1 MEPLLDITGLH
12 QFRGQRHVLRGVDL
26 GIRRGEIVGL
36 IGRNGS
42 GKSTLIKAI
51 TGEIR
56 PRSGT
61 MRLEDEPYRPR
72 SRAEALAAGVS
83 VIEQDFTVPAEHS
96 VIRAM
101 YRHTFMAHWDEPDLL
116 PLGAE
121 ILRRTHFE
129 VDLTRPVG
137 ELDPAEQAL
146 AEVLRVLAEE
156 AQLVIFDEVSALLND
171 LEITQLHHAS
181 RSLREQGCAVLHIA
195 HRLEEVTAL
204 CDRVAVLRDGVVVR
218 VADRGT
224 VAADELVLTML
235 DRPLSRVEVGPRSRG
250 EPVLTVRGLSV
261 PSGRLRDVEL
271 SIHAGEVMG
280 VLGLRQSGAVEL
292 VEALAGRV
300 ESTAESVEIDGEPVE
315 LPLRSDPRITYVAGP
330 APEAMG
336 RKVADVLTETGE
348 YTSEIERLRDAIKGV
363 SQEDLTIS
371 DIQAVLQTLSGGDQQ
386 KIAVAR
392 AAKTSSRLV
401 VLNHPTRSVDVSAK
415 ERTYGLIGGLAA
427 DGRAVVVL
435 SVDVSELLRCCD
447 CLVVVHEGIVVA
459 VLDTAEADEDLV
471 MGYALSGERPVRRS
485 VRGQKD
491 T

>member
-1 MEPLLDITGLH
+1 MEPLLDISGLH
-12 QFRGQRHVLRGVDL
+12 QFRGQRHVLRGLDL
-26 GIRRGEIVGL
+26 TIRRGEIVGL

-51 TGEIR
+51 TGEVW

-83 VIEQDFTVPAEHS
+83 VIEQNFTLPAGHT

-101 YRHTFMAHWDEPDLL
+101 YRHTFMAQWDEADLL

-129 VDLTRPVG
+129 LDLTTLIST
-137 ELDPAEQAL
+137 LDPAEQAL

-171 LEITQLHHAS
+171 FEITQLHHAA

-204 CDRVAVLRDGVVVR
+204 CDRVAVLRNGAVAR

-235 DRPLSRVEVGPRSRG
+235 DRPMNRVQMPPRRRG
-250 EPVLTVRGLSV
+250 GPVLTVRGLGV
-261 PSGRLRDVEL
+261 PSGRLREVDFSV
-271 SIHAGEVMG
+271 HAGEVIG
-280 VLGLRQSGAVEL
+280 VIGLRQSGAVEL

-300 ESTAESVEIDGEPVE
+300 ESAAESVQIDGEPVDLARE
-315 LPLRSDPRITYVAGP
+315 NDSRITYVAGP
-330 APEAMG
+330 APETMN
-336 RKVADVLTETGE
+336 RTVADVLTDAGE
-348 YTSEIERLRDAIKGV
+348 YTSEIERLRHAIKGV
-363 SQEDLTIS
+363 SQEDLSVS
-371 DIQAVLQTLSGGDQQ
+371 DIHVVVQSLSGGDQQ
-386 KIAVAR
+386 KIAVAN
-392 AAKTSSRLV
+392 ATKTASRV
-401 VLNHPTRSVDVSAK
+401 VILNHPTRGVDVPSK

-435 SVDVSELLRCCD
+435 SVDVSELFRCCD
-447 CLVVVHEGIVVA
+447 CIVVMYHGA
-459 VLDTAEADEDLV
+459 VVAALDVAEADEDLV
-471 MGYALSGERPVRRS
+471 MGYALTGERPVPQS
-485 VRGQKD
+485 VRGRQHA
-491 T
+491 

>member
-1 MEPLLDITGLH
+1 MEPLLDIAGLH

-26 GIRRGEIVGL
+26 GIRRGEIIGL

-51 TGEIR
+51 TGELR

-72 SRAEALAAGVS
+72 SRAEALSAGVS
-83 VIEQDFTVPAEHS
+83 VIEQDFTLPIDHS
-96 VIRAM
+96 VVRAM
-101 YRHTFMAHWDEPDLL
+101 YRHTFMADWQESELL

-129 VDLTRPVG
+129 IDLTRPIG
-137 ELDPAEQAL
+137 DLDPAEQAL

-204 CDRVAVLRDGVVVR
+204 CDRVAVLRDGVVAR

-224 VAADELVLTML
+224 VAADELVLAML
-235 DRPLSRVEVGPRSRG
+235 DRPLSRVEVSPRSRG

-261 PSGRLRDVEL
+261 PGGRLRDVEL
-271 SIHAGEVMG
+271 SVHAGEVIG
-280 VLGLRQSGAVEL
+280 VIGLRQSGAVEL
-292 VEALAGRV
+292 VEALGGRI
-300 ESTAESVEIDGEPVE
+300 ESTAEAVELDGKPVR
-315 LPLRSDPRITYVAGP
+315 LPLRSDPRITYVSGP
-330 APEAMG
+330 APESMD
-336 RKVADVLTETGE
+336 RKVSDVLTESGE
-348 YTSEIERLRDAIKGV
+348 YGSEIERLRDAIKGV

-371 DIQAVLQTLSGGDQQ
+371 DIQAVVQTLSGGDQQ
-386 KIAVAR
+386 KIAIAK

-401 VLNHPTRSVDVSAK
+401 ILNHPTRSVDVAAK

-427 DGRAVVVL
+427 DGRAVLVL
-435 SVDVSELLRCCD
+435 SVDVGELLRCCD
-447 CLVVVHEGIVVA
+447 CLVVVHEGVVVA

-485 VRGQKD
+485 VRGVKNA
-491 T
+491 

>member
-1 MEPLLDITGLH
+1 MEPLLDIAGLH

-26 GIRRGEIVGL
+26 GIRRGEILGL

-51 TGEIR
+51 AGEVQ

-61 MRLEDEPYRPR
+61 MRLEDESYRPR
-72 SRAEALAAGVS
+72 SRDEALAAGVS
-83 VIEQDFTVPAEHS
+83 VIEQDFTLPADQS
-96 VIRAM
+96 VVQAM
-101 YRHTFMAHWDEPDLL
+101 YRHTFMAEWEQAELL
-116 PLGAE
+116 PLGAD

-129 VDLTRPVG
+129 LDLTMPVAD
-137 ELDPAEQAL
+137 LDPAEQSL

-181 RSLREQGCAVLHIA
+181 RSLRQQGCAVLHIA

-218 VADRGT
+218 IADRGT

-235 DRPLSRVEVGPRSRG
+235 DRPLNRVDRGPRTTG
-250 EPVLTVRGLSV
+250 EPVLTVRGLGV
-261 PSGRLRDVEL
+261 PRGRLRDVEL
-271 SIHAGEVMG
+271 AVHAGEVMG
-280 VLGLRQSGAVEL
+280 VIGLRQSGAVEL
-292 VEALAGRV
+292 VEALAGRA
-300 ESTAESVEIDGEPVE
+300 EASAESVEIDGKPMD
-315 LPLRSDPRITYVAGP
+315 LPLGGDPRVTYVAGP
-330 APEAMG
+330 APEAMD
-336 RKVADVLTETGE
+336 RKLSDVVTESGE
-348 YTSEIERLRDAIKGV
+348 YTSEIERLRDAIKRV

-371 DIQAVLQTLSGGDQQ
+371 DIQAVVHTLSGGDQQ
-386 KIAVAR
+386 KIAVAK
-392 AAKTSSRLV
+392 AATTSSRV
-401 VLNHPTRSVDVSAK
+401 VILNHPTRSVDIAAK

-447 CLVVVHEGIVVA
+447 CVAVVHRGSVVA

-471 MGYALSGERPVRRS
+471 MGYALSGERPARTS
-485 VRGQKD
+485 ARGSQD
-491 T
+491 A